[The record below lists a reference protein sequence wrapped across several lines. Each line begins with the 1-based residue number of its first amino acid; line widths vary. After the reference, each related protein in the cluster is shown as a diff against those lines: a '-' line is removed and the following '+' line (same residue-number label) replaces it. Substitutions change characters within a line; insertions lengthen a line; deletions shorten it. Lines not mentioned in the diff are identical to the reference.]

1 MMSDT
6 TNQSIGLPSSLLS
19 IIGGDVDVGIDDVLF
34 YVHLNKKNNIDHHF
48 FVCGG
53 GCVQQLVFGLDQN
66 VCGAVGMYY
75 PLHIPILFHIT
86 RGGTRGIFIR
96 IREVNANATIKC
108 DTIYCTIDMKIAPS
122 ASATHE

>member
-53 GCVQQLVFGLDQN
+53 GVCSNWCLVWIRMFVERLVCIIHYISQYYFILHVEVHVEYLSAFERSMLMQQL
-66 VCGAVGMYY
+66 
-75 PLHIPILFHIT
+75 
-86 RGGTRGIFIR
+86 
-96 IREVNANATIKC
+96 NAIQYIVQLT
-108 DTIYCTIDMKIAPS
+108 
-122 ASATHE
+122 